1 MSESQEQQPAQEP
14 ELNEFQKY
22 NASVDRTKLPLF
34 TRAQLQQYN
43 GVDKPELYV
52 AIRGMIYDV
61 THNLKSYG
69 PGKAYNRLVGRDASR
84 QLGTNKLQLGPNEQL
99 EDEPDNTWYTGDLTE
114 KQNGVVDKW
123 GEFFRKRYKII
134 GMVVDQER
142 SRK

>member
-1 MSESQEQQPAQEP
+1 MSLAQEQTQEP

-22 NASVDRTKLPLF
+22 NASVDVLTLPMF
-34 TRAQLQQYN
+34 SRGQLSQYN

-61 THNLKSYG
+61 THNQKSYG

-84 QLGTNKLQLGPNEQL
+84 QLGTNKLQLGPNEIL
-99 EDEPDNTWYTGDLTE
+99 KDEPENTWYTDDLTE

-123 GEFFRKRYKII
+123 GEFFKKRYKIVGI
-134 GMVVDQER
+134 VVDQDLR
-142 SRK
+142 